1 MSVKLNDKLNLSW
14 KMLIGACLLTA
25 TVTMCLMKWT
35 GEKKIINEEPKT
47 NKWKIAFI
55 LTSTLWIAHQMMK
68 TIKWLNKRM
77 RILSEIIYSHMELHQ
92 QRPQPRARGTPQDR
106 ARSAMGLTD

>member
-1 MSVKLNDKLNLSW
+1 MSVKLNKPMNLSW

-35 GEKKIINEEPKT
+35 NEKTMKIEEPKT

-55 LTSTLWIAHQMMK
+55 LTSTIWIAHK
-68 TIKWLNKRM
+68 IAKIIKWMTKRM
-77 RILSEIIYSHMELHQ
+77 RILSEIIYSHMELHH
-92 QRPQPRARGTPQDR
+92 QRPQPRANGTPRDR